1 MLPNLPTELLLDVF
15 AFLTVQEIRNIRLVS
30 RSLDALIHENAESI
44 YRAAALL
51 HRFIFSN
58 DTLEDIAW
66 LDYPPGAEAQ
76 ASWKD
81 LCAHRSPL
89 RALASL
95 IALCQAAGAYCSSA
109 AGTEMELL

>member
-15 AFLTVQEIRNIRLVS
+15 SLLTVQDIRNVRLVS

-51 HRFIFSN
+51 HRFISSN
-58 DTLEDIAW
+58 DTLEGIGW
-66 LDYPPGAEAQ
+66 QDYLLGTEAQ

-81 LCAHRSPL
+81 LCAHCSPL
-89 RALASL
+89 RALGSL
-95 IALCQAAGAYCSSA
+95 IVPCQAAGA
-109 AGTEMELL
+109 